1 MSSEIL
7 GEDVPLIYINNLF
20 DTDKDGDL
28 SLLVYL
34 KGDISRVPFDNNQ
47 QFLLYLSVNQ
57 HWVSSLK
64 YCLPN

>member
-34 KGDISRVPFDNNQ
+34 RGDISKVLFDNNQ

-57 HWVSSLK
+57 HWVSSL
-64 YCLPN
+64 

>member
-34 KGDISRVPFDNNQ
+34 KGDISRVHSIIINSFCYTCP
-47 QFLLYLSVNQ
+47 
-57 HWVSSLK
+57 
-64 YCLPN
+64 

>member
-34 KGDISRVPFDNNQ
+34 KGDISRVLFDNNQ
-47 QFLLYLSVNQ
+47 QFLLYLFVNQ

>member
-34 KGDISRVPFDNNQ
+34 RGDISRVLFDNNQ

-57 HWVSSLK
+57 HRVSSLK

>member
-34 KGDISRVPFDNNQ
+34 RGDISKVLFDNNQ

>member
-28 SLLVYL
+28 S
-34 KGDISRVPFDNNQ
+34 
-47 QFLLYLSVNQ
+47 
-57 HWVSSLK
+57 SLK
-64 YCLPN
+64 TRVEALCKKYPLYA